1 MQKLEPGRP
10 RGFADDDLGDVVC
23 LRKANHVVG
32 DAPVAAWNGD
42 RLAAQSL
49 RQPQRVGDA
58 VALLLGEL
66 QAALGLDVE
75 RRPGAVQPVGETL
88 GVAHEPR
95 RARVLAHADKQSFAC
110 RPGP

>member
-10 RGFADDDLGDVVC
+10 RGFADNDLSDVVR

-32 DAPVAAWNGD
+32 DTAIAARNGD
-42 RLAAQSL
+42 GVATQGL
-49 RQPQRVGDA
+49 RQPKRVGDA

-88 GVAHEPR
+88 GVAHKPR